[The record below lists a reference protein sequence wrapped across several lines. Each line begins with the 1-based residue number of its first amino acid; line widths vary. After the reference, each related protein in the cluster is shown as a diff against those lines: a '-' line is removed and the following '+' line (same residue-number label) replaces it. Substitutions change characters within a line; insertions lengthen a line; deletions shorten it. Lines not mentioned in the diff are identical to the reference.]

1 MRTVKVLAGLAGG
14 TILLIVVGLL
24 AVWALVNPNDYKG
37 RIAAAVKESTGRELT
52 LKGDIKL
59 SAFPWVALE
68 LGPASLGNPPGFGAQ
83 PFLAF
88 KHAAVRIS
96 LWRLLS
102 KRMEIQR
109 VEIDGLDL
117 ILLKDARGTGNWE
130 NFGQKPRRT
139 ANPTEQT
146 ELGGPAPEL
155 AGIRVTN
162 GRVSYQ
168 GMVIEKLDFETGA
181 FGGRGVT
188 PVRIG
193 FDANRGVPDESLTL
207 SAKFNFSV
215 DEQYKELRFESV
227 NLSGLLGR
235 PGDGR
240 PAHWEISAP
249 TIEVNLTAQTL
260 NVPTYDIS
268 YSGARVSGKL
278 QATKILADLSATG
291 AVALAPVS
299 LREFA
304 SRLGLVLPK
313 TRDPRAL
320 AQLSA
325 SSDFSFGANAVSF
338 ESMQLQLDDTH
349 LNGSVAVSGRPRAL
363 KFAFTVDQIN
373 LDRYLSIGQGPVATV
388 PQKMGG
394 TTPKGAEVS
403 TPPEADGTLDVG
415 SVHFSPLDFTNV
427 RLTLAAQDNVVH
439 LYPSLAQIDGG
450 SYSGNITLD
459 NRGATP
465 IVSMDEHLSG
475 VDMTRLLAATPY
487 KGRLTGRGSV
497 NLKATARG
505 AALDAVMQS
514 LSGQFDANLSDGAL
528 EGIDLGYELAAAQ
541 ALLKHQAVPPRKG
554 PARTQFDAFKMSAQI
569 SSGVARTSDLIIASP
584 VLRMTAQGSANL
596 VNKVIDFQALA
607 SVMKAQDTALADIP
621 LKVTGTYV
629 DPTVRPDVDAL
640 AKSELEGKL
649 QDVLKKNGLQG
660 LFGK

>member
-1 MRTVKVLAGLAGG
+1 
-14 TILLIVVGLL
+14 
-24 AVWALVNPNDYKG
+24 
-37 RIAAAVKESTGRELT
+37 
-52 LKGDIKL
+52 
-59 SAFPWVALE
+59 
-68 LGPASLGNPPGFGAQ
+68 
-83 PFLAF
+83 
-88 KHAAVRIS
+88 
-96 LWRLLS
+96 
-102 KRMEIQR
+102 
-109 VEIDGLDL
+109 
-117 ILLKDARGTGNWE
+117 
-130 NFGQKPRRT
+130 
-139 ANPTEQT
+139 
-146 ELGGPAPEL
+146 
-155 AGIRVTN
+155 
-162 GRVSYQ
+162 
-168 GMVIEKLDFETGA
+168 MVIEKLDFETGA
-181 FGGRGVT
+181 LGGRGVT

-207 SAKFNFSV
+207 SGKFNFSA

-249 TIEVNLTAQTL
+249 TVEVNLAAQTL
-260 NVPTYDIS
+260 SVPTYDIS

-304 SRLGLVLPK
+304 PRLGLVLPK

-325 SSDFSFGANAVSF
+325 NSDFSFGANAVSF

-349 LNGSVAVSGRPRAL
+349 LKGSVVMSGRPRAL

-373 LDRYLSIGQGPVATV
+373 LDRYLSVGQGPVATV
-388 PQKMGG
+388 QKTGV
-394 TTPKGAEVS
+394 TTPQGAEAS
-403 TPPEADGTLDVG
+403 TLPEADGTLDVG

-427 RLTLAAQDNVVH
+427 RLTLAARDNVVH

-459 NRGATP
+459 DRGATP
-465 IVSMDEHLSG
+465 ILSMDEHLSG
-475 VDMTRLLAATPY
+475 VDMARLLAATPY

-497 NLKATARG
+497 NLKATGRG
-505 AALDAVMQS
+505 AALDGVMQT

-541 ALLKHQAVPPRKG
+541 ALIKHQAVPPRKG

-569 SSGVARTSDLIIASP
+569 FGGVARTSDLIIASP
-584 VLRMTAQGSANL
+584 VLRVTGQGSANL
-596 VNKVIDFQALA
+596 VNKVIDFQVLA
-607 SVMKAQDTALADIP
+607 SVMKAQDTAVADIP

-640 AKSELEGKL
+640 AKSELKQKL